1 MVQLNAEMLKWCGNS
16 GFWQFF
22 WQTQRKPTKIIKGLK
37 PMKTNRESWSY
48 SAWRGE
54 GLGKTLVTTLQYIK
68 GACEKDGE
76 GHFPKA
82 CSDRTKGG
90 GLN

>member
-1 MVQLNAEMLKWCGNS
+1 
-16 GFWQFF
+16 
-22 WQTQRKPTKIIKGLK
+22 
-37 PMKTNRESWSY
+37 MKTNRESWSY

-54 GLGKTLVTTLQYIK
+54 GLEKTLLTTLQYIK

-82 CSDRTKGG
+82 CSDKTKGSS